1 MFYGTVLHIIVT
13 YIKEN
18 KSDFTGCC
26 STNTEHQITKLQ
38 KLHSPPRN
46 RTAGNK
52 LPVPF
57 FWKPFCMGNL
67 LPTCKIFI
75 ERPDSLIL
83 SNQKKGVLGYSL
95 FAYGPYQGLY

>member
-1 MFYGTVLHIIVT
+1 MFYGTVLHITVT

-46 RTAGNK
+46 LTAGNK

-57 FWKPFCMGNL
+57 F
-67 LPTCKIFI
+67 
-75 ERPDSLIL
+75 
-83 SNQKKGVLGYSL
+83 
-95 FAYGPYQGLY
+95 